1 MSSKT
6 PSQYTQ
12 SLNKLNADY
21 SVILNE
27 LTNSFPYAKAYP
39 DLDKYT
45 SQFTRDESNLTKLQ
59 ADLFLLLENLQNDI
73 TNTSDSISRIVK
85 QINKLEVDNGKLMVR
100 LQTLS
105 DLSDGAVGMYN
116 DSNFIYNYKYYENI
130 VFFLIISGLGYT
142 FYKSMAKG
150 NIPN

>member
-1 MSSKT
+1 M
-6 PSQYTQ
+6 
-12 SLNKLNADY
+12 
-21 SVILNE
+21 
-27 LTNSFPYAKAYP
+27 
-39 DLDKYT
+39 
-45 SQFTRDESNLTKLQ
+45 
-59 ADLFLLLENLQNDI
+59 LENLQNDI

>member
-1 MSSKT
+1 MSSKS
-6 PSQYTQ
+6 PNQYIQ

-27 LTNSFPYAKAYP
+27 LTNNFPYAKAYP
-39 DLDKYT
+39 KEDKYT
-45 SQFTRDESNLTKLQ
+45 SQYSNDETNLTKLQ
-59 ADLFLLLENLQNDI
+59 ADLFLLLEGLQNDI
-73 TNTSDSISRIVK
+73 TNTSDSISRMVK
-85 QINKLEVDNGKLMVR
+85 QINKLEIDNGKLMMK

-105 DLSDGAVGMYN
+105 DLSEGAVGMYN
-116 DSNFIYNYKYYENI
+116 DSNFIYNYKYYENL

>member
-39 DLDKYT
+39 KTDKYT
-45 SQFTRDESNLTKLQ
+45 SQYTKDEANLTKLQ
-59 ADLFLLLENLQNDI
+59 SDLFLLLENLQNDI
-73 TNTSDSISRIVK
+73 TNVSDSISRIVK
-85 QINKLEVDNGKLMVR
+85 QINKVEIDNGKLMLE

-105 DLSDGAVGMYN
+105 DLSEGAIEMYN
-116 DSNFIYNYKYYENI
+116 DSNFIYNYKYYENV

-142 FYKSMAKG
+142 FYKSMTKG

>member
-45 SQFTRDESNLTKLQ
+45 SQYTQDDSNLNKLQ
-59 ADLFLLLENLQNDI
+59 ADLFLFLENLQNDI
-73 TNTSDSISRIVK
+73 TNTSNSISRIVK
-85 QINKLEVDNGKLMVR
+85 QINKLEIDNGKLMVS

-142 FYKSMAKG
+142 FYKSMGKR
-150 NIPN
+150 NIPI